1 MSPARLLSFSP
12 EAYAAL
18 FEAYNRAVW
27 PVPIAAAALG
37 LMALGLAWRP
47 VPGGGR
53 WIGAVLAAFWAWNGI
68 LYHGVFF
75 AEINFLAPAFGGLF
89 VLQAL
94 LLGWTAARGRIPARG
109 IKHCA
114 PTGAGG
120 VLVFR
125 FRPDLA
131 GRTGLALALAALA
144 GYPLL
149 GLLAGHDLARQAL
162 FGIAPAPTVVF
173 TLGLLLAAEGRAA
186 RPLLAVPLLWALVG
200 GLLAGVL
207 GAPEDLLLLLAAF
220 AAGGAIWAESRRAK
234 T

>member
-12 EAYAAL
+12 EAYGAL

-27 PVPIAAAALG
+27 PAPLAAY
-37 LMALGLAWRP
+37 ALGLAALALAFRP
-47 VPGGGR
+47 TPGAGR
-53 WIGAVLAAFWAWNGI
+53 IVGAVLAVFWAWNGI
-68 LYHGVFF
+68 VFHGLFF
-75 AEINFLAPAFGGLF
+75 AEINFLAPALGGLF

-94 LLGWTAARGRIPARG
+94 LLGWTAARGSFP
-109 IKHCA
+109 
-114 PTGAGG
+114 
-120 VLVFR
+120 VR

-149 GLLAGHDLARQAL
+149 GLFAGHDLARQAL

-186 RPLLAVPLLWALVG
+186 RPLLAVPLLSALVG
-200 GLLAGVL
+200 GAFAGAL
-207 GAPEDLLLLLAAF
+207 GAPEDFLLLLAAL
-220 AAGGAIWAESRRAK
+220 AAGAALAVAAVQCRRK
-234 T
+234 DG

>member
-12 EAYAAL
+12 EAYGAL

-27 PVPIAAAALG
+27 PAPLAAVALG
-37 LMALGLAWRP
+37 LVALVLAFRP
-47 VPGGGR
+47 VPDGGR

-68 LYHGVFF
+68 VYHGLFF
-75 AEINFLAPAFGGLF
+75 AEINFLASAFGGLF

-94 LLGWTAARGRIPARG
+94 LLGWTAARG
-109 IKHCA
+109 
-114 PTGAGG
+114 

-125 FRPDLA
+125 FRPDFA

-186 RPLLAVPLLWALVG
+186 RPLLAVPLLSALVG
-200 GLLAGVL
+200 GLLAGAL
-207 GAPEDLLLLLAAF
+207 GAPEDQMLLLAAL
-220 AAGGAIWAESRRAK
+220 AAVGAIWAEFRRAK